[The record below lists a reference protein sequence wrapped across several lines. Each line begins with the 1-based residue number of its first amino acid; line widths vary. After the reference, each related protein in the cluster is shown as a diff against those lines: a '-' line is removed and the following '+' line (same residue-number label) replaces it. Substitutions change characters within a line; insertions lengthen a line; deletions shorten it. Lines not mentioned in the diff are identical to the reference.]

1 MLNVCLICSPLL
13 IVEVIFVITL
23 SFLFLSCASTILV
36 NKDDHNTS
44 HVTLFVV
51 YVIFTFECNS
61 VQQQKTIAVMELW
74 AYNTI

>member
-1 MLNVCLICSPLL
+1 
-13 IVEVIFVITL
+13 
-23 SFLFLSCASTILV
+23 V